1 MNNYKDLSMKIEEK
15 PLLLFNNI
23 NSSNTFE
30 FRANILK
37 KIKNIRLYSIDGS
50 EYIDYN
56 YYYIQNLKDFIEF
69 YLYNYDSSSKFHN
82 SNNYDNII
90 KLKENMNNWEYVE
103 DYNYNSEQIK
113 IDLTKFI
120 YNYNYI
126 NYENNSDDFIYT
138 FAELI

>member
-1 MNNYKDLSMKIEEK
+1 MNNYEDFSVKVEEK
-15 PLLLFNNI
+15 SVLFNNI
-23 NSSNTFE
+23 NSFNSFE

-113 IDLTKFI
+113 VDLTKFI
-120 YNYNYI
+120 YNYNYT
-126 NYENNSDDFIYT
+126 NYEKNSDDFIYT